1 MEAIQIILV
10 VVIVSLTLLLL
21 VVGIQVMFIIAG
33 VRRVLR
39 KLESKIDATDMI
51 DREFVEEKV
60 RGIQAF
66 FKRFRRGR

>member
-10 VVIVSLTLLLL
+10 VAIVSLTLLLL

-60 RGIQAF
+60 RGIRQF
-66 FKRFRRGR
+66 LKKFTRRK

>member
-1 MEAIQIILV
+1 
-10 VVIVSLTLLLL
+10 
-21 VVGIQVMFIIAG
+21 MFIIAG

-60 RGIQAF
+60 RGIRQF
-66 FKRFRRGR
+66 LKKFTRRK